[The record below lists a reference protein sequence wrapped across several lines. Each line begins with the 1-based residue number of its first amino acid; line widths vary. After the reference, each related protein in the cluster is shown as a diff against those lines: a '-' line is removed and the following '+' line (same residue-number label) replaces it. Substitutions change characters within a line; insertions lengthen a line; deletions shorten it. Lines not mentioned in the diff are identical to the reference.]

1 MCKFFHIWAGIPPHR
16 AGIVLEMH
24 PRLVLPVVLGLHHH
38 LVLVFGP
45 WFELHS
51 LGANRFSDCLPRQP
65 NPKEIVPSRPSMS
78 HESNMKE
85 GRKLGTMIAENWVAP
100 GAFDGK

>member
-24 PRLVLPVVLGLHHH
+24 PRLVLPVVLGLHNH

-45 WFELHS
+45 
-51 LGANRFSDCLPRQP
+51 
-65 NPKEIVPSRPSMS
+65 
-78 HESNMKE
+78 
-85 GRKLGTMIAENWVAP
+85 
-100 GAFDGK
+100 